1 MEPFTV
7 GALGALTAAEAV
19 KFLFGQATEVIG
31 RWRDR
36 RADRTVSAT
45 VEVAEADAAAVESPP
60 SSLVID
66 FAAVDR
72 LHEDIAALAEALADY
87 ASGQREVPV
96 GDPHVAEVA
105 DALRRALEVV
115 YDRDITLAGEDR
127 GGRGPAVHGRADAE
141 TVSGSIAGVRAKLVR
156 SGTVHGVARATDV
169 SGTLSGVDAD
179 TIG

>member
-1 MEPFTV
+1 MEQFTV

-19 KFLFGQATEVIG
+19 KFLFGQATEVIS

-36 RADRTVSAT
+36 RAGRAVSPT
-45 VEVAEADAAAVESPP
+45 VEVAEADAAGVEDPP

-66 FAAVDR
+66 FDAVDR
-72 LHEDIAALAEALADY
+72 LHEDITALAEALAGY
-87 ASGQREVPV
+87 ASGLREVPA
-96 GDPHVAEVA
+96 GDSHVAEVT

-115 YDRDITLAGEDR
+115 YDRDLTLAGEDR
-127 GGRGPAVHGRADAE
+127 GGRGPAVHGRADAK

-156 SGTVHGVARATDV
+156 GGTIHGVARATYV
-169 SGTLSGVDAD
+169 SGALSGVDAD